1 MIVKQEFDGE
11 LQDKIR
17 ICIKKFLAAHGMTD
31 ADLAERMGV
40 SLQTVRNY
48 LSSSKLTL
56 RTVKRMSEALSY
68 PYSLLSKG
76 ELYLGETK
84 IQELERRIKAIEDF
98 LWGDR

>member
-1 MIVKQEFDGE
+1 MNVKQEFDSE

-17 ICIKKFLAAHGMTD
+17 GCVKKFGSAHGMTD
-31 ADLAERMGV
+31 ADLAEKMGV

-76 ELYLGETK
+76 DLYLGETK

>member
-1 MIVKQEFDGE
+1 MAEKQQLDGE

-17 ICIKKFLAAHGMTD
+17 SCIKKYLVAHGMTD
-31 ADLAERMGV
+31 ADLAGKMGI

-48 LSSSKLTL
+48 LSTCNLTS
-56 RTVKRMSEALSY
+56 RTVMRISDALSY
-68 PYSLLSKG
+68 PYSLLQKG